1 MGHGYLL
8 LHVAWDET
16 ISVLRWYLGLHLAK
30 SEQPR
35 ERSMPL
41 ELGSLGP
48 EGGSPVY
55 KLCDL
60 GWPSSV
66 TWEAQKPWPQ
76 ELGGQTEG
84 KACVV
89 PPLHMAGAELGLC
102 LSTTFPPSF
111 LKTGTQIIRAAPNCY
126 D

>member
-1 MGHGYLL
+1 
-8 LHVAWDET
+8 
-16 ISVLRWYLGLHLAK
+16 
-30 SEQPR
+30 
-35 ERSMPL
+35 MPL

-48 EGGSPVY
+48 EGSSPVY

-84 KACVV
+84 KACCVV
-89 PPLHMAGAELGLC
+89 PPLHMVGAELGLC
-102 LSTTFPPSF
+102 LSTDLSPF
-111 LKTGTQIIRAAPNCY
+111 LPENGNPDRSCCSQLL
-126 D
+126 

>member
-16 ISVLRWYLGLHLAK
+16 ISVLRWYLGLQLAK

-35 ERSMPL
+35 ERSMSL

-102 LSTTFPPSF
+102 LSTDLSPF
-111 LKTGTQIIRAAPNCY
+111 LPENGNPDLSCCSQLL
-126 D
+126 